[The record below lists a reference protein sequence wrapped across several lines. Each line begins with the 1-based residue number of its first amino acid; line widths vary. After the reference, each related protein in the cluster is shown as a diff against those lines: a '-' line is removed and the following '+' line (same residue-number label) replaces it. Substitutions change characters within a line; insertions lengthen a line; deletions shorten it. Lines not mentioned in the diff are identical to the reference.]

1 MGIDLAKLVTN
12 PTTRE
17 LHGTRSKM
25 FVNQQRERASYR
37 GKCLDE
43 ILCLERDIVRR

>member
-25 FVNQQRERASYR
+25 FVNQQREREQVIGANVWMKSFA
-37 GKCLDE
+37 
-43 ILCLERDIVRR
+43 